1 MAPNWTGAGW
11 RTVIAP
17 LFPDIWINAPHRGRQ
32 PVGRWPGRGQ
42 AGNGGHASSVLAAVG
57 VLPAGGA
64 RTSAE
69 RRQAVWIAA
78 AVPVSLATL
87 FRSAGRLQSCQC
99 APAMAAGDRCGAVL
113 V

>member
-1 MAPNWTGAGW
+1 
-11 RTVIAP
+11 
-17 LFPDIWINAPHRGRQ
+17 
-32 PVGRWPGRGQ
+32 VGRWPGRRQRGQ

-78 AVPVSLATL
+78 AVPVSLAACPGLRGAFHPVNALRPWLLAITVAPSWSESCYV
-87 FRSAGRLQSCQC
+87 RGRRADVKRRDAGTGI
-99 APAMAAGDRCGAVL
+99 AATGA
-113 V
+113 